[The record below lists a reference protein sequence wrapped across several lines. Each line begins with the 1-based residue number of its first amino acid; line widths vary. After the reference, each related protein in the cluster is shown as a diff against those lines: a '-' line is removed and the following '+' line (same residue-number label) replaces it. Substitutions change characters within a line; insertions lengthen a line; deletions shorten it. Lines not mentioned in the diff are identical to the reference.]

1 MDPVSTVVEL
11 SPEIVALIQQIIENQ
26 SDDITAENL
35 QAISDSLYCEVE
47 DENGEYITVSV
58 AQLLS
63 LQNQQLLELKEQQAI
78 IDKRLDSE
86 FLTLNDG
93 IGVLG
98 VGVASVLC
106 FNLIKHI
113 FGGSLNV

>member
-1 MDPVSTVVEL
+1 MESTLVQL

-35 QAISDSLYCEVE
+35 QAISDSLYCEIE
-47 DENGEYITVSV
+47 DESGELITVSV
-58 AQLLS
+58 SQLLY
-63 LQNQQLLELKEQQAI
+63 LQNQQLLEVKEQQAI

-98 VGVASVLC
+98 AGLACIFVWN
-106 FNLIKHI
+106 FFKHI
-113 FGGSLNV
+113 FGGMF

>member
-1 MDPVSTVVEL
+1 MESTLVQL
-11 SPEIVALIQQIIENQ
+11 SPEIVALLQEIVNNQ
-26 SDDITAENL
+26 ADDITAENL
-35 QAISDSLYCEVE
+35 QAISDSLYCEIE
-47 DENGEYITVSV
+47 DENGDTITVSV
-58 AQLLS
+58 SQLLS
-63 LQNQQLLELKEQQAI
+63 LQNQQLLEVKEQQAI

-86 FLTLNDG
+86 FITLNDG